1 MTTLVKRTDVSS
13 NATAVHFSTACE
25 WWFEFTV
32 HLFCFTHYMETN
44 SDSSLGQSKNKIQ
57 PHCHFD
63 LLNYCP
69 SFSLL
74 WVTGE
79 VFCGHCYCWLDFSSS
94 GKIYLGRRTLLLN
107 CEYLFVWKMIYP
119 CHMSIQN
126 SDISFLSH
134 CIISCEEE
142 KSLKISTVSFC
153 INSASWL
160 L

>member
-107 CEYLFVWKMIYP
+107 CECLF
-119 CHMSIQN
+119 
-126 SDISFLSH
+126 FLENHLPLSYVYSKFRY
-134 CIISCEEE
+134 IIFIP
-142 KSLKISTVSFC
+142 LHHLVRGGKIP
-153 INSASWL
+153 
-160 L
+160 